1 VVAALKKPGNQ
12 ASFEKAYFQIVHHLT
27 PIFATGHI
35 TAAAVDGGAVE
46 NEARTI
52 FKANLDLN
60 KYASPKCTLG
70 FHRAA
75 MLLLQ

>member
-1 VVAALKKPGNQ
+1 MA
-12 ASFEKAYFQIVHHLT
+12 VH
-27 PIFATGHI
+27 
-35 TAAAVDGGAVE
+35 VE